1 MVGASCFKLS
11 GVEPRVSVI
20 VPTYRSGSHLDQTVR
35 SLDRQTLPE
44 HQFEVIFVDDG
55 SPDGTYARLEGIAA
69 DRPNFRCVRI
79 ENTGWPCIPRNTG
92 VDLAVGE
99 YVLFLDHDDQIA
111 PRTLEAAWRL
121 GHRNRA
127 DAVNIKESRT
137 HLAGWA
143 LPIFDR
149 NYDNALD
156 RKDHNPLGPLTP
168 HKLYRRAFLNA
179 YGIRFPD
186 VRGRL
191 INEDLYFNIDVLSHA
206 AVISILSDEA
216 AYHWVT
222 TGANSS
228 DTFFK
233 DQSEQLPS
241 MEQVLSYAREKLAH
255 RPALLEHVAV
265 NMLNSQ
271 VLPYCAELGRKGGAE
286 WDHVAPRLRQL
297 LDQFVNE
304 RVERRLHIKRAA
316 ILALVRS
323 GRIDLLDELDQLD
336 SGLYGKGAATSVRW
350 IAGQLHLKARV
361 AWYSDQA
368 AAPSLRVDD
377 NRLVLDVSPELA
389 HALPSRLVDVTDAV
403 QRAEGTFAVRS
414 RDTAASWL
422 VPTTNRRHIET
433 PAVDGHTLT
442 IDAET
447 DLDIDGA
454 MQGHPLTDPLWDVF
468 LNAGYLAGHQ
478 QRRLSVD
485 PMPRAVALIKGRCA
499 IAYRTQRGTLALDM
513 DQVFGDVVRDG
524 GALLERATVERR
536 GRAWLIRVPLMRVH
550 VHGDTTIPV
559 DAIVVPHECTS
570 TASSGHPGIFRAIR
584 LRRTKPDPVTTSGAV
599 RGAAGAAWLEIRLSH
614 MPARTTRM
622 SINSGHR
629 TVEVGFLTS
638 GPKGDELRLVREIP
652 RAGEI

>member
-1 MVGASCFKLS
+1 M
-11 GVEPRVSVI
+11 
-20 VPTYRSGSHLDQTVR
+20 
-35 SLDRQTLPE
+35 
-44 HQFEVIFVDDG
+44 
-55 SPDGTYARLEGIAA
+55 
-69 DRPNFRCVRI
+69 
-79 ENTGWPCIPRNTG
+79 
-92 VDLAVGE
+92 
-99 YVLFLDHDDQIA
+99 
-111 PRTLEAAWRL
+111 
-121 GHRNRA
+121 
-127 DAVNIKESRT
+127 
-137 HLAGWA
+137 
-143 LPIFDR
+143 
-149 NYDNALD
+149 
-156 RKDHNPLGPLTP
+156 
-168 HKLYRRAFLNA
+168 
-179 YGIRFPD
+179 
-186 VRGRL
+186 
-191 INEDLYFNIDVLSHA
+191 
-206 AVISILSDEA
+206 
-216 AYHWVT
+216 
-222 TGANSS
+222 
-228 DTFFK
+228 
-233 DQSEQLPS
+233 
-241 MEQVLSYAREKLAH
+241 
-255 RPALLEHVAV
+255 
-265 NMLNSQ
+265 
-271 VLPYCAELGRKGGAE
+271 
-286 WDHVAPRLRQL
+286 
-297 LDQFVNE
+297 
-304 RVERRLHIKRAA
+304 
-316 ILALVRS
+316 
-323 GRIDLLDELDQLD
+323 
-336 SGLYGKGAATSVRW
+336 
-350 IAGQLHLKARV
+350 
-361 AWYSDQA
+361 
-368 AAPSLRVDD
+368 
-377 NRLVLDVSPELA
+377 
-389 HALPSRLVDVTDAV
+389 
-403 QRAEGTFAVRS
+403 RS

-524 GALLERATVERR
+524 SALLERATVERR